1 MYHILLTL
9 AYQEKAITQINNFL
23 ESLQNIESIQHDGSF
38 EIFDE
43 YQTDNYNFK
52 ILQINISNNTIIEDL
67 LDNFEILIPTN
78 KKHTN

>member
-1 MYHILLTL
+1 MIHIYMYHILLTIS
-9 AYQEKAITQINNFL
+9 EKAITQINNFL

-52 ILQINISNNTIIEDL
+52 ILQINI
-67 LDNFEILIPTN
+67 PTT
-78 KKHTN
+78 H